1 MRSELPS
8 VLLVGG
14 SGNLGRKLT
23 KLLAEKNYKVRWLTR
38 KLNSKINI
46 KQFEWDFE
54 KAFIDTACFEKTDI
68 LINLAGA
75 SIRDKRW
82 TKHYKNEIYN
92 SRVLATRF
100 LREVIECNKY
110 RIRTFIQ
117 GSAVGYYGNQT
128 TSDMMAEDHFPGKD
142 FLAKT
147 CEEWELEAKKF
158 SELGCRVCIMRTGV
172 VFSPGNEAYDTMLK
186 LAAFKIGSTLG
197 DGRQYFPWI
206 HLEDWC
212 RMVIFLIEDQLLRG
226 AFNAVAP
233 HQIKQAELNTFFHK
247 KTGKKQMI
255 HSTPAWFTKLLFGEM
270 AENLLN
276 GSSISA
282 QKILNAGFKYKY
294 PDLNSMLK

>member
-1 MRSELPS
+1 
-8 VLLVGG
+8 
-14 SGNLGRKLT
+14 
-23 KLLAEKNYKVRWLTR
+23 
-38 KLNSKINI
+38 
-46 KQFEWDFE
+46 
-54 KAFIDTACFEKTDI
+54 
-68 LINLAGA
+68 
-75 SIRDKRW
+75 
-82 TKHYKNEIYN
+82 
-92 SRVLATRF
+92 
-100 LREVIECNKY
+100 
-110 RIRTFIQ
+110 
-117 GSAVGYYGNQT
+117 
-128 TSDMMAEDHFPGKD
+128 
-142 FLAKT
+142 
-147 CEEWELEAKKF
+147 
-158 SELGCRVCIMRTGV
+158 MRTGV